1 MDNNKILKDLV
12 YAGFGH
18 SVRYIDFEAYKTRQ
32 QKELLQNWIDMY
44 KDAIVLNKNCFSD
57 EKLFYY
63 ADQII
68 AIARHMENL

>member
-1 MDNNKILKDLV
+1 MLDSYKLKQLE
-12 YAGFGH
+12 G
-18 SVRYIDFEAYKTRQ
+18 KTIKQ